1 MKDIADA
8 MIKGSRMSLIYSIIL
23 FGITLFP
30 ILRDGIC
37 YSSTLEYI
45 HIAMSFICSIAL
57 FSNQNKPYS
66 LYKVFHLFF
75 LFFFCIAPILQYKNQ
90 VILLDTLFVEREYI
104 KTSVVL
110 LLVLILFNVGYF
122 VSYKQIKIHRRKSRK
137 IDQTIE
143 NKRTIYL
150 LLIISI
156 AICVFNFYLNNFNI
170 MSLLV
175 REDVFKSRVEMNQ
188 IADLVIDKLL
198 RPMPMILFLSSLIY
212 KTERWV
218 KCLFAI
224 SFFLTTPFTGMPRN
238 AAAAMYIPVLLWC
251 VPFFQRKNVFIL
263 TLTLGLLVVFP
274 FLNNFRVLTS
284 INDISFDLNFD
295 QFEDLNFDSYSMF
308 MRVISGNV
316 ITNGYQFLGVLLF
329 WVPRSL
335 WTSKPMGSGFYVA
348 ETTHLS
354 FNNISMPYFG
364 EGYINWGYLGV
375 VLFAIVLAYVLAKL
389 DKKYWTYTHYQGK
402 TINKIKYF
410 MLLGLLMFILRG
422 DLLSSFA
429 YTIGYMVSFE
439 ITKRIVQG
447 KQ

>member
-1 MKDIADA
+1 M
-8 MIKGSRMSLIYSIIL
+8 
-23 FGITLFP
+23 
-30 ILRDGIC
+30 
-37 YSSTLEYI
+37 
-45 HIAMSFICSIAL
+45 
-57 FSNQNKPYS
+57 
-66 LYKVFHLFF
+66 
-75 LFFFCIAPILQYKNQ
+75 
-90 VILLDTLFVEREYI
+90 
-104 KTSVVL
+104 
-110 LLVLILFNVGYF
+110 
-122 VSYKQIKIHRRKSRK
+122 
-137 IDQTIE
+137 
-143 NKRTIYL
+143 
-150 LLIISI
+150 
-156 AICVFNFYLNNFNI
+156 
-170 MSLLV
+170 
-175 REDVFKSRVEMNQ
+175 
-188 IADLVIDKLL
+188 
-198 RPMPMILFLSSLIY
+198 
-212 KTERWV
+212 
-218 KCLFAI
+218 
-224 SFFLTTPFTGMPRN
+224 
-238 AAAAMYIPVLLWC
+238 
-251 VPFFQRKNVFIL
+251 

-308 MRVISGNV
+308 MRVISGNI

-410 MLLGLLMFILRG
+410 MLLGLLIFILRG